1 MRPSRAGG
9 AAGAR
14 ATGVDSVEQRTM
26 EGDEARIRLIAAGS
40 VAGGRR
46 TFVTALP
53 LDQIR
58 PNPEQPRRHFDERSL
73 AELAESIRTRGVL
86 QPVIVR
92 READGKY
99 LLLAG
104 ERRYRASRLAGLQA
118 IPALVR
124 DDHPLEIAMIE
135 NLQRE
140 DLTPLEEAL
149 GIAALIQAQGYTH
162 AEVADLLHKSRPHVS
177 NTLALT
183 RLPRAI
189 QDEYSTDPTISRDI
203 LISVARQKDEEA
215 MLALWRRVKLGHLSV
230 KSFREKVS
238 PSEDVEP
245 AVRQAIN
252 AARRLGR
259 RLAVLPEQIPDEPR
273 ERLQRTLRRLR
284 RKIERFLREPN
295 S

>member
-1 MRPSRAGG
+1 MGRGL
-9 AAGAR
+9 AAILSPTIPADGTETSAELR
-14 ATGVDSVEQRTM
+14 RVPVELIVANPHQPRQSFDEESLLALADSVRE
-26 EGDEARIRLIAAGS
+26 
-40 VAGGRR
+40 
-46 TFVTALP
+46 
-53 LDQIR
+53 
-58 PNPEQPRRHFDERSL
+58 
-73 AELAESIRTRGVL
+73 RGVL
-86 QPVIVR
+86 QPVIVK
-92 READGKY
+92 RETDDQY

-104 ERRYRASRLAGLQA
+104 ERRYRASKMAGLTA

-183 RLPRAI
+183 RLPKAI
-189 QDEYSTDPTISRDI
+189 QDEYNADPTVSRDI

-215 MLALWRRVKLGHLSV
+215 MLALWQRARLQRLSV
-230 KSFREKVS
+230 KSFREGIA
-238 PSEDVEP
+238 PPTDIEP
-245 AVRQAIN
+245 QVRQAIN

-259 RLAVLPEQIPDEPR
+259 KLAALPERISEDPR
-273 ERLQRTLRRLR
+273 ARLKRTLRRLR
-284 RKIERFLREPN
+284 KKIERFLAELPEAR
-295 S
+295 

>member
-1 MRPSRAGG
+1 M
-9 AAGAR
+9 
-14 ATGVDSVEQRTM
+14 
-26 EGDEARIRLIAAGS
+26 
-40 VAGGRR
+40 
-46 TFVTALP
+46 
-53 LDQIR
+53 
-58 PNPEQPRRHFDERSL
+58 
-73 AELAESIRTRGVL
+73 
-86 QPVIVR
+86 
-92 READGKY
+92 
-99 LLLAG
+99 
-104 ERRYRASRLAGLQA
+104 AGLTA

-189 QDEYSTDPTISRDI
+189 QDEYNADPTVSRDI

-215 MLALWRRVKLGHLSV
+215 MLALWQRARLQRLSV
-230 KSFREKVS
+230 KSFREGIA
-238 PSEDVEP
+238 PPTDIEP
-245 AVRQAIN
+245 QVRQAIN

-259 RLAVLPEQIPDEPR
+259 KLAALPERISEDPR
-273 ERLQRTLRRLR
+273 SRLKRTLRRLR
-284 RKIERFLREPN
+284 KKIERFLAELPEAR
-295 S
+295 

>member
-1 MRPSRAGG
+1 MPHREAARGIGRAVNPK
-9 AAGAR
+9 
-14 ATGVDSVEQRTM
+14 TDTM
-26 EGDEARIRLIAAGS
+26 EADRGRVRVLAAGS
-40 VAGGRR
+40 ISAGRR
-46 TFVTALP
+46 TLVTALP
-53 LDQIR
+53 LERIR

-73 AELAESIRTRGVL
+73 AELAESIRERGLL

-92 READGKY
+92 READGSY

-104 ERRYRASRLAGLQA
+104 ERRYRASRIAGLTA

-149 GIAALIQAQGYTH
+149 GIAALIETQGYTH
-162 AEVADLLHKSRPHVS
+162 AEVADLIHKSRPHVS

-183 RLPRAI
+183 RLPASIRE
-189 QDEYSTDPTISRDI
+189 EYSADPSVSRDI

-215 MLALWRRVKLGHLSV
+215 MLALWRRVKLERLSV
-230 KSFREKVS
+230 KSFREELS
-238 PSEDVEP
+238 PLDDVEP

-259 RLAVLPEQIPDEPR
+259 RLAALPTEIPHEPR
-273 ERLQRTLRRLR
+273 ERLTRTLRRLR
-284 RKIERFLREPN
+284 RKVERFLDRAE

>member
-1 MRPSRAGG
+1 MRAPKMETREPSPTAADQPHVRLV
-9 AAGAR
+9 AAGA
-14 ATGVDSVEQRTM
+14 VSK
-26 EGDEARIRLIAAGS
+26 
-40 VAGGRR
+40 GRR
-46 TFVTALP
+46 TIVAALA

-73 AELAESIRTRGVL
+73 AELAESIRTRGLL
-86 QPVIVR
+86 QPVIVK
-92 READGKY
+92 RESDGRY

-104 ERRYRASRLAGLQA
+104 ERRYRASKMAGLTS

-149 GIAALIQAQGYTH
+149 GIAALIDAQGYTH
-162 AEVADLLHKSRPHVS
+162 AEVADLIHKSRPHVS

-183 RLPRAI
+183 RLPQAI
-189 QDEYSTDPTISRDI
+189 QDEYNTDPTISRDI
-203 LISVARQKDEEA
+203 LISVARQKDEQA
-215 MLALWRRVKLGHLSV
+215 MLDLWRRAKLERLSV
-230 KSFREKVS
+230 KSFREELT
-238 PSEDVEP
+238 PRTAIEP
-245 AVRQAIN
+245 EVRQAIN

-259 RLAVLPEQIPDEPR
+259 KLAALPERISDEPR
-273 ERLQRTLRRLR
+273 ARLGRTLRRLR
-284 RKIERFLREPN
+284 KKIEAVLAERPPAC